1 MTDDLVRLEFKLD
14 LIIQALQ
21 ESGLMSHELPQIQG
35 IEQDHCPVCKARV
48 QIVSNYEAETLRYH
62 CRCRLPKT
70 IVPGISGLTELPE
83 DNKDGNHWT
92 TKDADL
98 LQPAPEGGGD
108 S

>member
-35 IEQDHCPVCKARV
+35 IELV
-48 QIVSNYEAETLRYH
+48 
-62 CRCRLPKT
+62 CRLPKT